1 MIFEEGNREKRTAA
15 SSILCTLVLTRQQA
29 SAYETR
35 TGTRFASEDFR
46 CRPILS
52 HQIIYC
58 FQDAIYF
65 FTLRM
70 LCFVTFRIL
79 CIRVDCSVS

>member
-29 SAYETR
+29 SAYETK

-46 CRPILS
+46 CRQVLS

-58 FQDAIYF
+58 FQNAIY

-70 LCFVTFRIL
+70 HQFCTFRIL